1 LPPSA
6 VQRWRVVIRSTDRDV
21 LLRQRSVMTDD
32 LDPQEP
38 VSADGP
44 SANGAGSSH
53 AAKTVVRSGLAER
66 RNPLLVAIA
75 EFASGVRR
83 MLLRDPLSTF
93 LLVASI
99 GLAIAFATLLGSI
112 KPASSGEQVPI
123 SAIQQLAKRHQLAS
137 VLLLDHDSRIEATTA
152 AGTPSVPADGVLA
165 PTPAEAEAG
174 ATGTKAAGKGS
185 TKHAAG
191 KGSAS
196 TAKGSTG
203 ATSTAV
209 TGATGVSGT
218 KTSPAEL
225 VAAGG
230 TATGNQHLWAAYP
243 SSGAQTQQLLNELSA
258 GGAIVS
264 VDQQAG
270 KGTETI
276 VVQFLI
282 PILLL
287 VCLFSLFT
295 RQGAEG
301 AGGGIAAFS
310 QFTGKGRKKGK
321 GTTDKITF
329 ADVAG
334 AGEAVAELREIRDYL
349 ADPSKYLAVG
359 AAAPKGVLLV
369 GPPGTGKTLLAKAVA
384 GEADAAF
391 FSLSGSDFVE
401 SLVGVGAARVRDLFR
416 KARKVS
422 PAIIFIDELDAAG
435 RKRGAGIGQGND
447 EREQTLNQILV
458 EMDGFAGDGGL
469 VVMGATNRPDILD
482 PALLRPGRFDRQIVI
497 DTPDVHGRLEI
508 LRLHG
513 DKRPLAP
520 DASLEEVARQTPG
533 FSGAEL
539 ANVINEAALL
549 SVRDARA
556 QIDQKTLEEA
566 IDRVVAG
573 PAKHHILTET
583 ERWLIAIHESA
594 HAVVTEALGHATSTR
609 KLSIVARG
617 RQLGTA
623 AHMLSDRDQLI
634 MTRPDLESQL
644 IVITAGLA
652 GERIAFG
659 HTSTTVNDDLHAA
672 TALARS
678 MVTSFGMSEA
688 LGLVTIGEKSGEVF
702 LGASLQDL
710 GSVGPET
717 LNVIDNEVER
727 LVGDAEAR
735 AATILDRNWST
746 VEETATA
753 LLEQE
758 TLSGVALDA
767 VLSTVQETSVEE
779 LAQVRR
785 AAPPRFTTRDPGQ
798 AQ

>member
-1 LPPSA
+1 
-6 VQRWRVVIRSTDRDV
+6 
-21 LLRQRSVMTDD
+21 MTDD
-32 LDPQEP
+32 LSPPEP
-38 VSADGP
+38 PIESASTNGRSP
-44 SANGAGSSH
+44 AGTSA
-53 AAKTVVRSGLAER
+53 VRSGLAQR
-66 RNPLLVAIA
+66 RNPALVMLGALAQGTRRAI
-75 EFASGVRR
+75 F
-83 MLLRDPLSTF
+83 RDRLSLF
-93 LLVASI
+93 LGLASI
-99 GLAIAFATLLGSI
+99 GLAIAFATLLGQI
-112 KPASSGEQVPI
+112 KPGSSGTQVPI
-123 SAIQQLAKRHQLAS
+123 STVQNLAKQHEVGSA
-137 VLLLDHDSRIEATTA
+137 VLLDHDSRVEVTTTPTATSTTGTTGGA
-152 AGTPSVPADGVLA
+152 AGTVPSGP
-165 PTPAEAEAG
+165 P
-174 ATGTKAAGKGS
+174 
-185 TKHAAG
+185 
-191 KGSAS
+191 
-196 TAKGSTG
+196 
-203 ATSTAV
+203 
-209 TGATGVSGT
+209 
-218 KTSPAEL
+218 
-225 VAAGG
+225 
-230 TATGNQHLWAAYP
+230 QRLWAAYP
-243 SSGAQTQQLLNELSA
+243 ASGAQTQQLARELYAS
-258 GGAIVS
+258 GATVT
-264 VDQQAG
+264 VDQQSG
-270 KGTETI
+270 KPTKAI
-276 VVQFLI
+276 IVQFLI

-295 RQGAEG
+295 RLGGDGGA
-301 AGGGIAAFS
+301 AGGIAGFS
-310 QFTGKGRKKGK
+310 EFTGKGRKKGK
-321 GTTDKITF
+321 GSADRITF

-334 AGEAVAELREIRDYL
+334 AGEALAELREIRDYL

-384 GEADAAF
+384 GEADASF

-416 KARKVS
+416 KARKAS

-482 PALLRPGRFDRQIVI
+482 PALLRPGRFDRQVVI
-497 DTPDVHGRLEI
+497 DVPDVHGRLEI

-513 DKRPLAP
+513 GKRPLAP

-549 SVRDARA
+549 SVRDGRG
-556 QIDQKTLEEA
+556 QIDAATLDEA

-573 PAKHHILTET
+573 PAKRHIMTEE
-583 ERWLIAIHESA
+583 ERWLIAIHESS
-594 HAVVTEALGHATSTR
+594 HAVVTDALGHTASTR

-623 AHMLSDRDQLI
+623 AHMLSDRDQVI
-634 MTRPDLESQL
+634 MSQSDLQRQL

-659 HTSTTVNDDLHAA
+659 EVSTSVNDDLHAA

-688 LGLVTIGEKSGEVF
+688 LGLVTIGEKGGEVF

-717 LNVIDNEVER
+717 LNLIDNEVER

-735 AATILDRNWST
+735 AARVLDRNWGT

-753 LLEQE
+753 LLEHE

-767 VLSTVQETSVEE
+767 VLSTVHETTLEE
-779 LAQVRR
+779 LRDVRR
-785 AAPPRFTTRDPGQ
+785 ASPPRFTVRDPKDGR
-798 AQ
+798 

>member
-1 LPPSA
+1 
-6 VQRWRVVIRSTDRDV
+6 
-21 LLRQRSVMTDD
+21 MTDD
-32 LDPQEP
+32 QTPPESPDAA
-38 VSADGP
+38 SNGP
-44 SANGAGSSH
+44 
-53 AAKTVVRSGLAER
+53 AASKGTVRSGLAHR
-66 RNPLLVAIA
+66 RNPVLATLGGIATGARRVA
-75 EFASGVRR
+75 FK
-83 MLLRDPLSTF
+83 DPLSLF
-93 LLVASI
+93 LLLASI
-99 GLAIAFATLLGSI
+99 GLAIAFATLLGAIRPS
-112 KPASSGEQVPI
+112 SSGMQVPI
-123 SAIQQLAKRHQLAS
+123 STVQTLAKQHEIATA
-137 VLLLDHDSRIEATTA
+137 VLLDHDSRVELTTTA
-152 AGTPSVPADGVLA
+152 ATPPVLA
-165 PTPAEAEAG
+165 NGTIASATGEAST
-174 ATGTKAAGKGS
+174 ATGTSAA
-185 TKHAAG
+185 A
-191 KGSAS
+191 
-196 TAKGSTG
+196 
-203 ATSTAV
+203 ATSTA
-209 TGATGVSGT
+209 TGSAQ
-218 KTSPAEL
+218 K
-225 VAAGG
+225 
-230 TATGNQHLWAAYP
+230 LWAAYP
-243 SSGAQTQQLLNELSA
+243 ASGALTQQLLKELTSS
-258 GGAIVS
+258 GAVVS
-264 VDQQAG
+264 VEQQAG
-270 KGTETI
+270 KGTEAI

-295 RQGAEG
+295 RMGSDA
-301 AGGGIAAFS
+301 AGGLAAFS
-310 QFTGKGRKKGK
+310 EFTGKGRKKGK
-321 GTTDKITF
+321 GTRDRITF

-334 AGEAVAELREIRDYL
+334 AGEALAELREIRDYL
-349 ADPSKYLAVG
+349 QDPSKYLAVG

-391 FSLSGSDFVE
+391 FSVSGSDFVE

-416 KARKVS
+416 KARKAS

-482 PALLRPGRFDRQIVI
+482 PALLRPGRFDRQVVV
-497 DTPDVHGRLEI
+497 DVPDVHGRLEI

-513 DKRPLAP
+513 GKRPLAP

-539 ANVINEAALL
+539 ANVINEGALL
-549 SVRDARA
+549 SVRDGRG
-556 QIDQKTLEEA
+556 QIDQATLEEA

-573 PAKHHILTET
+573 PAKHHVLSEQ
-583 ERWLIAIHESA
+583 ERWLIAIHEAS
-594 HAVVTEALGHATSTR
+594 HAVVTEALGHTTSTR

-623 AHMLSDRDQLI
+623 AHMLSDRDQVI
-634 MTRPDLESQL
+634 MTKPDLQSQL
-644 IVITAGLA
+644 IVITSGLS

-659 HTSTTVNDDLHAA
+659 HTSTSVHDDLHAA

-717 LNVIDNEVER
+717 LNLIDNEVER

-735 AATILDRNWST
+735 AAVILDRNWST

-767 VLSTVQETSVEE
+767 VLSTVLEVS
-779 LAQVRR
+779 LDDLRDVRR
-785 AAPPRFTTRDPGQ
+785 PSAAHDPKQ

>member
-1 LPPSA
+1 
-6 VQRWRVVIRSTDRDV
+6 
-21 LLRQRSVMTDD
+21 MTD
-32 LDPQEP
+32 EP
-38 VSADGP
+38 SSDNPAFPPEQSPAAGNGIPPTPPTRANGRPADGR
-44 SANGAGSSH
+44 
-53 AAKTVVRSGLAER
+53 AAVRSGLAKR
-66 RNPLLVAIA
+66 RSPALATLGAGLQSARRIA
-75 EFASGVRR
+75 F
-83 MLLRDPLSTF
+83 RDPIALF
-93 LLVASI
+93 LALASI
-99 GLAIAFATLLGSI
+99 GLAIAFATLLGDI
-112 KPASSGEQVPI
+112 KPSSAGVEVPI
-123 SAIQQLAKRHQLAS
+123 NTVQTLATHKDIANA
-137 VLLLDHDSRIEATTA
+137 LLLDHDNRVELVTTTA
-152 AGTPSVPADGVLA
+152 APRL
-165 PTPAEAEAG
+165 
-174 ATGTKAAGKGS
+174 
-185 TKHAAG
+185 
-191 KGSAS
+191 
-196 TAKGSTG
+196 
-203 ATSTAV
+203 
-209 TGATGVSGT
+209 
-218 KTSPAEL
+218 SPAGIVPPLTPRTVRTPVTIKGKKRIRVSTTL
-225 VAAGG
+225 VAAPGAG
-230 TATGNQHLWAAYP
+230 IKQPLWAAYP
-243 SSGAQTQQLLNELSA
+243 SSGAQTQQLLHELLAS
-258 GGAIVS
+258 GATVA
-264 VDQQAG
+264 VDQQSG
-270 KGTETI
+270 KGTKTI
-276 VVQFLI
+276 IVQFLI

-287 VCLFSLFT
+287 VCLFSLFMRLGT
-295 RQGAEG
+295 EG
-301 AGGGIAAFS
+301 AAGGIAGFS
-310 QFTGKGRKKGK
+310 QFAGKGKKKGK
-321 GTTDKITF
+321 GTSDRITF
-329 ADVAG
+329 SDVAG

-349 ADPSKYLAVG
+349 AEPQKYLSVG

-416 KARKVS
+416 KARKAA

-508 LRLHG
+508 LTLHG
-513 DKRPLAP
+513 GKRPLAA

-549 SVRDARA
+549 SVREGRA

-573 PAKHHILTET
+573 PAKRHILTAD

-594 HAVVTEALGHATSTR
+594 HAVVTDALGQKTSTR

-617 RQLGTA
+617 RQLGTS
-623 AHMLSDRDQLI
+623 AHMLTDRDQTI
-634 MTRPDLESQL
+634 MSEPDLQRQL
-644 IVITAGLA
+644 IAILAGLA

-659 HTSTTVNDDLHAA
+659 THSTSVNDDLHAA

-678 MVTSFGMSEA
+678 MVTSFGMSDA
-688 LGLVTIGEKSGEVF
+688 LGLVTIGEKGGEVF

-717 LNVIDNEVER
+717 LNVIDNEIER

-735 AATILDRNWST
+735 AAVVLDRNWST
-746 VEETATA
+746 VEETANA

-758 TLSGVALDA
+758 TLSGVALEA
-767 VLSTVQETSVEE
+767 VLSTVQEFTLEE
-779 LAQVRR
+779 LRDVRR
-785 AAPPRFTTRDPGQ
+785 NGSTPPRFTRRPDPAGE

>member
-1 LPPSA
+1 
-6 VQRWRVVIRSTDRDV
+6 
-21 LLRQRSVMTDD
+21 MTDD
-32 LDPQEP
+32 PTRPESP
-38 VSADGP
+38 AS
-44 SANGAGSSH
+44 NGAGSPSASK
-53 AAKTVVRSGLAER
+53 AAVRSGLAQR
-66 RNPLLVAIA
+66 RNPVLVTVGD
-75 EFASGVRR
+75 FALGVRR
-83 MLLRDPLSTF
+83 TLLRDPLSTF
-93 LLVASI
+93 LLLASI
-99 GLAIAFATLLGSI
+99 GLAIAFATLLGDI
-112 KPASSGEQVPI
+112 KPSSSGTQVPI
-123 SAIQQLAKRHQLAS
+123 STVQALADRHDLAS
-137 VLLLDHDSRIEATTA
+137 AVLLDHDSRVELSTTTKAPPISA
-152 AGTPSVPADGVLA
+152 AGTVPAPTTTTTIVKGKNGKPHTVTTVLE
-165 PTPAEAEAG
+165 PAG
-174 ATGTKAAGKGS
+174 A
-185 TKHAAG
+185 
-191 KGSAS
+191 
-196 TAKGSTG
+196 
-203 ATSTAV
+203 
-209 TGATGVSGT
+209 GV
-218 KTSPAEL
+218 
-225 VAAGG
+225 VR
-230 TATGNQHLWAAYP
+230 HLWASYP
-243 SSGAQTQQLLNELSA
+243 ASGALTQQLLKELTGS
-258 GGAIVS
+258 GAVVT
-264 VDQQAG
+264 VDQQTG
-270 KGTETI
+270 KPTEAI

-295 RQGAEG
+295 RLGSEG
-301 AGGGIAAFS
+301 AAGGLAAFS
-310 QFTGKGRKKGK
+310 EFTGKGRKKGK
-321 GTTDKITF
+321 GTRDRITF

-334 AGEAVAELREIRDYL
+334 AGEALAELREIRDYL
-349 ADPSKYLAVG
+349 QDPSKYLAVG

-391 FSLSGSDFVE
+391 FSVSGSDFVE

-416 KARKVS
+416 KARKAS

-482 PALLRPGRFDRQIVI
+482 PALLRPGRFDRQVVV
-497 DTPDVHGRLEI
+497 DVPDVHGRLEI

-513 DKRPLAP
+513 GKRPLAP

-539 ANVINEAALL
+539 ANVINEGALL
-549 SVRDARA
+549 SVRDGRG
-556 QIDQKTLEEA
+556 QIDQATLEEA

-573 PAKHHILTET
+573 PAKRHILTEQ
-583 ERWLIAIHESA
+583 ERWLIAIHEAS
-594 HAVVTEALGHATSTR
+594 HAVVTEALGHTTSTR

-623 AHMLSDRDQLI
+623 AHMLSDRDQTI
-634 MTRPDLESQL
+634 MTKPDLQSQL
-644 IVITAGLA
+644 IVITSGLS

-659 HTSTTVNDDLHAA
+659 HTSTSVHDDLHAA

-717 LNVIDNEVER
+717 LNLIDNEVER

-735 AATILDRNWST
+735 AAVILDRNWST

-767 VLSTVQETSVEE
+767 VLSTVQEVS
-779 LAQVRR
+779 LDDLRDVRR
-785 AAPPRFTTRDPGQ
+785 PSPARDPKQ

>member
-1 LPPSA
+1 
-6 VQRWRVVIRSTDRDV
+6 
-21 LLRQRSVMTDD
+21 M
-32 LDPQEP
+32 
-38 VSADGP
+38 
-44 SANGAGSSH
+44 
-53 AAKTVVRSGLAER
+53 RSGLARR
-66 RNPLLVAIA
+66 RNPAFVLLGDI
-75 EFASGVRR
+75 ASGTRR
-83 MLLRDPLSTF
+83 MLFRDPLALF
-93 LLVASI
+93 LLLACI
-99 GLAIAFATLLGSI
+99 GLAIAFALLLGSI
-112 KPASSGEQVPI
+112 QPSSSGTPVPL
-123 SAIQQLAKRHQLAS
+123 STVQSLAARHEIAHAT
-137 VLLLDHDSRIEATTA
+137 LLDHDNRVELRTRS
-152 AGTPSVPADGVLA
+152 DA
-165 PTPAEAEAG
+165 PILER
-174 ATGTKAAGKGS
+174 
-185 TKHAAG
+185 
-191 KGSAS
+191 
-196 TAKGSTG
+196 
-203 ATSTAV
+203 
-209 TGATGVSGT
+209 
-218 KTSPAEL
+218 
-225 VAAGG
+225 GG
-230 TATGNQHLWAAYP
+230 TLPPAPPLRKVVTRVRGKHKRIVTFVPTRILPSGVQHLWAAYP
-243 SSGAQTQQLLNELSA
+243 ASGAQTEQLATELYNS
-258 GGAIVS
+258 GAQVA
-264 VDQQAG
+264 VDQQSG
-270 KGTETI
+270 KPTRAI
-276 VVQFLI
+276 IVQFLI

-287 VCLFSLFT
+287 VCLFSLFM
-295 RQGAEG
+295 RFGGEG
-301 AGGGIAAFS
+301 AAGGIAAFS
-310 QFTGKGRKKGK
+310 QFTGKGRKRGK
-321 GTTDKITF
+321 GTPEKITF

-384 GEADAAF
+384 GEAEASF

-416 KARKVS
+416 KARKS
-422 PAIIFIDELDAAG
+422 APAIIFIDEFDAAG

-482 PALLRPGRFDRQIVI
+482 PALLRPGRFDRQVVI
-497 DTPDVHGRLEI
+497 DVPDVHGRLEI

-513 DKRPLAP
+513 GKRPLAP
-520 DASLEEVARQTPG
+520 DASLEEVARETPG

-549 SVRDARA
+549 SVRDGRE
-556 QIDQKTLEEA
+556 QIDQRTLEEA

-573 PAKHHILTET
+573 PAKHHILTEQ
-583 ERWLIAIHESA
+583 ERWLIAIHEAS

-634 MTRPDLESQL
+634 MSEPDLQIQL
-644 IVITAGLA
+644 IVISAGIA

-659 HTSTTVNDDLHAA
+659 HTSTSIHDDLHAA
-672 TALARS
+672 TTLARS
-678 MVTSFGMSEA
+678 MITSFGMSEA

-717 LNVIDNEVER
+717 LNLIDGEMTR

-735 AATILDRNWST
+735 ASVVLDRNWST
-746 VEETATA
+746 VEETASA
-753 LLEQE
+753 LLEHE

-767 VLSTVQETSVEE
+767 VLSTVQEISLEE
-779 LAQVRR
+779 LREITR
-785 AAPPRFTTRDPGQ
+785 SSRRDPEQ
-798 AQ
+798 TP

>member
-1 LPPSA
+1 
-6 VQRWRVVIRSTDRDV
+6 
-21 LLRQRSVMTDD
+21 MTDN
-32 LDPQEP
+32 PTPPE
-38 VSADGP
+38 SP
-44 SANGAGSSH
+44 SVNGAGSDSAQAVKT
-53 AAKTVVRSGLAER
+53 AAVRSGLAHR
-66 RNPLLVAIA
+66 RNPVLVSIA
-75 EFASGVRR
+75 AFAAGARR
-83 MLLRDPLSTF
+83 IAFRDPLSLF
-93 LLVASI
+93 LLLASI
-99 GLAIAFATLLGSI
+99 ALAIVFASLLGSI
-112 KPASSGEQVPI
+112 KPSSSGVEVPI
-123 SAIQQLAKRHQLAS
+123 STVQRLAAS
-137 VLLLDHDSRIEATTA
+137 HGIASATLLDHDDRVELVTA
-152 AGTPSVPADGVLA
+152 ATAPPVSGGGTLPA
-165 PTPAEAEAG
+165 PTTTTTTLPGKHGKPGRTVTTVVPPAG
-174 ATGTKAAGKGS
+174 A
-185 TKHAAG
+185 
-191 KGSAS
+191 
-196 TAKGSTG
+196 
-203 ATSTAV
+203 
-209 TGATGVSGT
+209 GV
-218 KTSPAEL
+218 A
-225 VAAGG
+225 
-230 TATGNQHLWAAYP
+230 QHLWAAYP
-243 SSGAQTQQLLNELSA
+243 ASGAQTEQLATELYNS
-258 GGAIVS
+258 GAVVS
-264 VDQQAG
+264 VDQQSG
-270 KGTETI
+270 KGTEAI
-276 VVQFLI
+276 IVQFLI

-295 RQGAEG
+295 RLGADGG
-301 AGGGIAAFS
+301 AGGIAGFS

-321 GTTDKITF
+321 GSLDRITF

-334 AGEAVAELREIRDYL
+334 AGEALAELREIRDYL

-458 EMDGFAGDGGL
+458 EMDGFGGDGGL

-482 PALLRPGRFDRQIVI
+482 PALLRPGRFDRQVVI
-497 DTPDVHGRLEI
+497 DVPDVHGRLEI

-513 DKRPLAP
+513 GKRPLAP

-549 SVRDARA
+549 SVRDGRA
-556 QIDQKTLEEA
+556 QIDAATLDEA

-573 PAKHHILTET
+573 PAKHHILSEQ
-583 ERWLIAIHESA
+583 ERWLIAIHEAS
-594 HAVVTEALGHATSTR
+594 HAVVTDSLGHTASTR

-623 AHMLSDRDQLI
+623 AHMLSDRDQTI
-634 MTRPDLESQL
+634 MTKPDLQSQL

-659 HTSTTVNDDLHAA
+659 FTSTSVHDDLHAA

-710 GSVGPET
+710 GSVGPAT
-717 LNVIDNEVER
+717 LNLIDNEVER

-735 AATILDRNWST
+735 AAVILDRNWST

-767 VLSTVQETSVEE
+767 VLSTVREVTLDE
-779 LAQVRR
+779 LRDVRQT
-785 AAPPRFTTRDPGQ
+785 APGRDPNNQ

>member
-1 LPPSA
+1 
-6 VQRWRVVIRSTDRDV
+6 
-21 LLRQRSVMTDD
+21 MTDD
-32 LDPQEP
+32 SPANEPRAHQP
-38 VSADGP
+38 VSSNGH
-44 SANGAGSSH
+44 SA
-53 AAKTVVRSGLAER
+53 AAVSAVRSGLARR
-66 RNPLLVAIA
+66 RNPALVLLGDVAQGA
-75 EFASGVRR
+75 RR
-83 MLLRDPLSTF
+83 VALRDPLSLF
-93 LLVASI
+93 LLLASV
-99 GLAIAFATLLGSI
+99 GLAVAFATLLGDI
-112 KPASSGEQVPI
+112 KPGSSGSEIPLSEVQT
-123 SAIQQLAKRHQLAS
+123 LAQRHQVATA
-137 VLLLDHDSRIEATTA
+137 VLLDHDSRVELTTTGGVAGAVEAGTSRTA
-152 AGTPSVPADGVLA
+152 ARGSAA
-165 PTPAEAEAG
+165 PGA
-174 ATGTKAAGKGS
+174 ATGAQAAPQ
-185 TKHAAG
+185 
-191 KGSAS
+191 
-196 TAKGSTG
+196 TG
-203 ATSTAV
+203 
-209 TGATGVSGT
+209 
-218 KTSPAEL
+218 P
-225 VAAGG
+225 
-230 TATGNQHLWAAYP
+230 QRLWAAYP
-243 SSGAQTQQLLNELSA
+243 SSGAQTQQLARELDAS
-258 GGAIVS
+258 GATVT
-264 VDQQAG
+264 VDQQSG
-270 KGTETI
+270 KPTKAI
-276 VVQFLI
+276 IVQFLL

-295 RQGAEG
+295 RVGAEG
-301 AGGGIAAFS
+301 AAGGIAAFS
-310 QFTGKGRKKGK
+310 QFTGKGRRRGK
-321 GTTDKITF
+321 GTADRITF

-349 ADPSKYLAVG
+349 AEPRKYLVVG

-416 KARKVS
+416 KARKAA

-482 PALLRPGRFDRQIVI
+482 PALLRPGRFDRQVTI
-497 DTPDVHGRLEI
+497 DTPDVHGRIEI

-513 DKRPLAP
+513 GKRPLAP
-520 DASLEEVARQTPG
+520 DATLEEVARQTPG

-549 SVRDARA
+549 SVRDGRA
-556 QIDQKTLEEA
+556 QIDQAALEEA

-573 PAKHHILTET
+573 PAKRHILTEE
-583 ERWLIAIHESA
+583 ERWLISIHESA
-594 HAVVTEALGHATSTR
+594 HAVVTEALGHASSTR

-623 AHMLSDRDQLI
+623 AHMLSDRDQVI
-634 MTRPDLESQL
+634 MSEGDLQRQL
-644 IVITAGLA
+644 IVITAGIA

-659 HTSTTVNDDLHAA
+659 QCSTSGNDDLHAA

-717 LNVIDNEVER
+717 LNLIDNEIER

-735 AATILDRNWST
+735 AASILDRNWSS
-746 VEETATA
+746 VEETAAA
-753 LLEQE
+753 LMEQE
-758 TLSGVALDA
+758 TLSGLALDA
-767 VLSTVQETSVEE
+767 VLSTVREVTLDE
-779 LAQVRR
+779 LRDVRR
-785 AAPPRFTTRDPGQ
+785 ATPPRFTTRERKDPL
-798 AQ
+798 

>member
-1 LPPSA
+1 
-6 VQRWRVVIRSTDRDV
+6 
-21 LLRQRSVMTDD
+21 MTD
-32 LDPQEP
+32 EP
-38 VSADGP
+38 SSDNPEFPPAPPPAASNGRSNGRPADGR
-44 SANGAGSSH
+44 
-53 AAKTVVRSGLAER
+53 AAVRSGLAKR
-66 RNPLLVAIA
+66 RSPVLASIGAGLQNLRRIA
-75 EFASGVRR
+75 F
-83 MLLRDPLSTF
+83 RDPIALF
-93 LLVASI
+93 LLLASI

-112 KPASSGEQVPI
+112 APSSAGQQVPL
-123 SAIQQLAKRHQLAS
+123 STVHKLAGRHQIATA
-137 VLLLDHDSRIEATTA
+137 LLLDHDNRVELVTTA
-152 AGTPSVPADGVLA
+152 KAPAIAPDGAILGTSSDFHVFWASYPA
-165 PTPAEAEAG
+165 
-174 ATGTKAAGKGS
+174 
-185 TKHAAG
+185 
-191 KGSAS
+191 
-196 TAKGSTG
+196 
-203 ATSTAV
+203 
-209 TGATGVSGT
+209 
-218 KTSPAEL
+218 
-225 VAAGG
+225 
-230 TATGNQHLWAAYP
+230 
-243 SSGAQTQQLLNELSA
+243 SGAQTQQLIRELET

-270 KGTETI
+270 KGTKTI
-276 VVQFLI
+276 IVQFLI

-287 VCLFSLFT
+287 VCLFSLFMRLGT
-295 RQGAEG
+295 EG
-301 AGGGIAAFS
+301 AAGGIAGFS
-310 QFTGKGRKKGK
+310 QFAGKGKKKGK
-321 GTTDKITF
+321 GTSDRITF

-334 AGEAVAELREIRDYL
+334 AGEAVAELREIRDFL
-349 ADPSKYLAVG
+349 AEPQKYLSVG

-416 KARKVS
+416 KARKAA

-497 DTPDVHGRLEI
+497 DNPDVHGRLEI

-549 SVRDARA
+549 SVRDGRVE
-556 QIDQKTLEEA
+556 IDQHTLEEA

-573 PAKHHILTET
+573 PAKRHILSAD
-583 ERWLIAIHESA
+583 ERWLISIHESA
-594 HAVVTEALGHATSTR
+594 HAVVTDALGQTTSTR

-623 AHMLSDRDQLI
+623 AHMLTDRDQVI
-634 MTRPDLESQL
+634 MSEPDLHRQL
-644 IVITAGLA
+644 ISILAGLA
-652 GERIAFG
+652 GERMAFG
-659 HTSTTVNDDLHAA
+659 SHSTSVNDDLHAA

-678 MVTSFGMSEA
+678 MVTSFGMSPA

-710 GSVGPET
+710 GSVGPHT
-717 LNVIDNEVER
+717 LDVIDDEVER

-735 AATILDRNWST
+735 AAVILDRNWST

-758 TLSGVALDA
+758 TLSGVALEA
-767 VLSTVQETSVEE
+767 VLSTVQEVTLEE
-779 LAQVRR
+779 LRDVRR
-785 AAPPRFTTRDPGQ
+785 ASTTPPRFTRRAEPEQ
-798 AQ
+798 AG

>member
-1 LPPSA
+1 
-6 VQRWRVVIRSTDRDV
+6 
-21 LLRQRSVMTDD
+21 MTDN
-32 LDPQEP
+32 PESQK
-38 VSADGP
+38 P
-44 SANGAGSSH
+44 SPGARSEQPGTSSNGFSRSG
-53 AAKTVVRSGLAER
+53 AASVRSGFAQR
-66 RNPLLVAIA
+66 RNPVLAGLG
-75 EFASGVRR
+75 EFLSMTRATVS
-83 MLLRDPLSTF
+83 RDPLSLF
-93 LLVASI
+93 LLLAAV
-99 GLAIAFATLLGSI
+99 GLATAFALLLGSI
-112 KPASSGEQVPI
+112 KPKSSGMEVPI
-123 SAIQQLAKRHQLAS
+123 STVQKLAKQHEVTSA
-137 VLLLDHDSRIEATTA
+137 LLLDHDDRIELTAKPTARVEAGGAIVLTPVAGEPASTAKSAGKRAPATA
-152 AGTPSVPADGVLA
+152 AGT
-165 PTPAEAEAG
+165 T
-174 ATGTKAAGKGS
+174 
-185 TKHAAG
+185 
-191 KGSAS
+191 
-196 TAKGSTG
+196 TG
-203 ATSTAV
+203 A
-209 TGATGVSGT
+209 SG
-218 KTSPAEL
+218 
-225 VAAGG
+225 
-230 TATGNQHLWAAYP
+230 QQLWAAYP
-243 SSGAQTQQLLNELSA
+243 ASGAQTQQLLSELDAS
-258 GGAIVS
+258 GATVS
-264 VDQQAG
+264 VDQQSFKA
-270 KGTETI
+270 TETI
-276 VVQFLI
+276 IVQFLI

-287 VCLFSLFT
+287 VFLFSLFM
-295 RQGAEG
+295 RLGGENA
-301 AGGGIAAFS
+301 AGGIAAFS
-310 QFTGKGRKKGK
+310 QFAGKGRRKGK
-321 GTTDKITF
+321 GSTEKITF

-334 AGEAVAELREIRDYL
+334 AGEALAELREIRDYL
-349 ADPSKYLAVG
+349 ADPSRYLEVG

-482 PALLRPGRFDRQIVI
+482 PALLRPGRFDRQVVV
-497 DTPDVHGRLEI
+497 DVPDVHGRVEI

-513 DKRPLAP
+513 GKRPMAP

-549 SVRDARA
+549 SVRDGRHD
-556 QIDQKTLEEA
+556 IDQATLEEA

-573 PAKHHILTET
+573 PAKRHILTEQ
-583 ERWLIAIHESA
+583 ERWLIAIHEAS
-594 HAVVTEALGHATSTR
+594 HAVVTDALGHTTSTR

-623 AHMLSDRDQLI
+623 AHMLSDRDQTI
-634 MTRPDLESQL
+634 MTEPDLHSQL

-659 HTSTTVNDDLHAA
+659 HTSTSVNDDLHAA

-688 LGLVTIGEKSGEVF
+688 LGLVTIGEKGGEVF

-717 LNVIDNEVER
+717 LNMIDNEIER

-735 AATILDRNWST
+735 AAFVLDRNWST

-767 VLSTVQETSVEE
+767 VLSTVHEITLEE
-779 LAQVRR
+779 LRQVRR
-785 AAPPRFTTRDPGQ
+785 ASPPRFTERDPNQ
-798 AQ
+798 AP

>member
-1 LPPSA
+1 
-6 VQRWRVVIRSTDRDV
+6 
-21 LLRQRSVMTDD
+21 MTD
-32 LDPQEP
+32 EP
-38 VSADGP
+38 NPPDDHGGLPDEHGSPERP
-44 SANGAGSSH
+44 SANGLPP
-53 AAKTVVRSGLAER
+53 AKTPAVRSGLAHR
-66 RNPLLVAIA
+66 RNPVLARLSELAQNTRRIA
-75 EFASGVRR
+75 F
-83 MLLRDPLSTF
+83 RDPIALF
-93 LLVASI
+93 LLLASI
-99 GLAIAFATLLGSI
+99 GLAIAFSTLLGDI
-112 KPASSGEQVPI
+112 KPSSAGKQAPLSTV
-123 SAIQQLAKRHQLAS
+123 QTLAKRHDLAS
-137 VLLLDHDSRIEATTA
+137 AVLLDHDNRVELVTSLTA
-152 AGTPSVPADGVLA
+152 PSLSPAGVVAPLTRRTVRTPVTV
-165 PTPAEAEAG
+165 
-174 ATGTKAAGKGS
+174 KGS
-185 TKHAAG
+185 K
-191 KGSAS
+191 KIRVS
-196 TAKGSTG
+196 TI
-203 ATSTAV
+203 
-209 TGATGVSGT
+209 
-218 KTSPAEL
+218 L
-225 VAAGG
+225 VAPPGAGRV
-230 TATGNQHLWAAYP
+230 QLLWASYP
-243 SSGAQTQQLLNELSA
+243 ASGALTQQLLRELDES
-258 GGAIVS
+258 GATVA
-264 VDQQAG
+264 VDQQSG
-270 KGTETI
+270 KGTKTI
-276 VVQFLI
+276 IVQFLI

-287 VCLFSLFT
+287 VCLFSLFMRLGT
-295 RQGAEG
+295 GEG
-301 AGGGIAAFS
+301 AAGGIAGFS

-321 GTTDKITF
+321 GRSEKITF

-334 AGEAVAELREIRDYL
+334 AGEALAELREIRDYL

-391 FSLSGSDFVE
+391 FSVSGSDFVE

-416 KARKVS
+416 KARKDS

-458 EMDGFAGDGGL
+458 EMDGFGGDGGL

-482 PALLRPGRFDRQIVI
+482 PALLRPGRFDRQVVI
-497 DTPDVHGRLEI
+497 DVPDVHGRLEI

-513 DKRPLAP
+513 NKRPLAP

-549 SVRDARA
+549 SVRDGRGL
-556 QIDQKTLEEA
+556 IDAATLDEA

-573 PAKHHILTET
+573 PAKHHILTEQ
-583 ERWLIAIHESA
+583 ERWLIAIHEAS
-594 HAVVTEALGHATSTR
+594 HAVVTDALGHTASTR

-623 AHMLSDRDQLI
+623 AHMLSDRDQTI
-634 MTRPDLESQL
+634 MTKPDLQSQL

-659 HTSTTVNDDLHAA
+659 YTSTSVHDDLHAA

-678 MVTSFGMSEA
+678 MVTSFGMSDS

-735 AATILDRNWST
+735 AAAVLDRNWST

-753 LLEQE
+753 LLEHE
-758 TLSGVALDA
+758 TLSGMALDA
-767 VLSTVQETSVEE
+767 VLSTVQEVTLEDLHE
-779 LAQVRR
+779 VRR
-785 AAPPRFTTRDPGQ
+785 TPPARRDPK
-798 AQ
+798 AS